1 MFVNKL
7 LDLFKYSKCPLLK
20 LEEFMTNNPTH
31 IILLL
36 VEAKNLNLNLGEKIK
51 LSDEGA
57 QLSVESQVR

>member
-1 MFVNKL
+1 
-7 LDLFKYSKCPLLK
+7 
-20 LEEFMTNNPTH
+20 MTNSPTH
-31 IILLL
+31 ILLLL